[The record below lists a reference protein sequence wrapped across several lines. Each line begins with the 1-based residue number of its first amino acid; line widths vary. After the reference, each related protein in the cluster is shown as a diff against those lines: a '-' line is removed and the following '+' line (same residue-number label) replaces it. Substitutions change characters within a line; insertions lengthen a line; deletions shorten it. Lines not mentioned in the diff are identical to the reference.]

1 MNHLE
6 NYYANYD
13 EEGRLLSKHGQVEF
27 RTTMKYIYEMINS
40 IDRLSEAAAVTSEN
54 TGKQEDNKGKIKIL
68 EVGAGTGRYSIAL
81 ATEGY
86 EVDALEYT
94 EHNLEI
100 MKGKIT
106 GEGVSNIRTHQGTAL
121 DLSRFG
127 DESFDLTL
135 VLGPMYHL
143 YTKEDK
149 KKAMAE
155 AIRVTKRGGY
165 IFVAYCMNEA
175 TMLQYVFGKGNLWN
189 CLNNNMLTEDFN
201 CISEEKDLFELVRTE
216 AIDEL
221 NANFTN
227 IKRVKLVASDGAT
240 NYMRDCIDAMDDA
253 TFEMWM
259 KYHFTICE
267 RTDLIG
273 ATHHSLDILTK
284 ETVEK

>member
-13 EEGRLLSKHGQVEF
+13 EEGRLLSKHGQVEY
-27 RTTMKYIYEMINS
+27 RTTMKYIHEMLGTM
-40 IDRLSEAAAVTSEN
+40 DRTADATEGIAEKTEVSEER
-54 TGKQEDNKGKIKIL
+54 NKKIL

-81 ATEGY
+81 AKEGY

-100 MKGKIT
+100 MNGKIA
-106 GEGVSNIRTHQGTAL
+106 GERLSNIRTHHGTAL
-121 DLSRFG
+121 DLSRFE
-127 DESFDLTL
+127 DESFDVTL

-149 KKAMAE
+149 FKAMEE
-155 AIRVTKRGGY
+155 AIRVTKKEGH

-189 CLNNNMLTEDFN
+189 CIENHMITEDFH
-201 CISEEKDLFELVRTE
+201 CISEEKDLFELTRLE
-216 AIDEL
+216 DINEL
-221 NANFTN
+221 NAQFSDVTR
-227 IKRVKLVASDGAT
+227 IKLVAADGAT
-240 NYMRDCIDAMDDA
+240 NYMRECIDAMDDR
-253 TFEMWM
+253 TFEMWI

-267 RTDLIG
+267 REDLIG
-273 ATHHSLDILTK
+273 ATHHSLDILK
-284 ETVEK
+284 KI